1 MDGDGIIV
9 FLGFFLAC
17 AAAATPGLI
26 LRPGDWYRNLAKPS
40 WCPPAWL
47 FGPVWLVL
55 YVSIAVAGWL
65 IWLEAGA
72 EGAAPALAVY
82 ALQLVL
88 NGLWSTVFFG
98 LSRPGLA
105 FIEIMGLWISILA
118 TIAIFYPIDKIAAFI
133 LIPYL
138 VWVTFAAL
146 LNLRIWLL
154 NRARSTEEL
163 CRTRSGGRSLGRGN
177 YI

>member
-1 MDGDGIIV
+1 MNGDEIIS
-9 FLGFFLAC
+9 FLGFILAC
-17 AAAATPGLI
+17 AAAAAPGLI

-65 IWLEAGA
+65 IWLRAGA
-72 EGAAPALAVY
+72 EGAALALVVY

-98 LSRPGLA
+98 LRRPDFA

-118 TIAIFYPIDKIAAFI
+118 TIAIFYPLDKLAAYI
-133 LIPYL
+133 LIPYS

-154 NRARSTEEL
+154 NRTHSV
-163 CRTRSGGRSLGRGN
+163 
-177 YI
+177 